1 MDVRTA
7 SLLGV
12 TRTIM
17 TQMRPSW
24 IAIALV
30 LGGCKRDPDYNAEP
44 APPPP
49 AAATPAAIDA
59 GPGCRLADNP
69 SRRPATGRIVA
80 VGDLHGDLT
89 ATRAALR
96 VAGVI
101 DPHDR
106 WIGGTT
112 TLVQT
117 GDVLDRGDDEHA
129 ILDLI
134 GRLETEAH
142 LAGGAYIM
150 LLGNHELM
158 NAAGDFRYVTPA
170 GTHDFD
176 DMIAAAP
183 PPSSTPDRVRGR
195 LAALGAGGPYARRLA
210 EHAIV
215 AIVGDTLFSHAGVL
229 GRWVTRVDELNQS
242 ARCWMDGQSR
252 EPPAALTSSDSP
264 VWTRA
269 AGEANVDCAAVRAA
283 LDALRVQRM
292 VVGHTVQQH
301 GITSACDG
309 ALWRI
314 DVGLATYY
322 GGPIQVLE
330 IVPGPAKVITGTR
343 G

>member
-1 MDVRTA
+1 
-7 SLLGV
+7 
-12 TRTIM
+12 
-17 TQMRPSW
+17 MRAVLW
-24 IAIALV
+24 LIACALACDR
-30 LGGCKRDPDYNAEP
+30 GRAPD
-44 APPPP
+44 PPP
-49 AAATPAAIDA
+49 ASADRTPAASPKCAIA
-59 GPGCRLADNP
+59 PLALRL
-69 SRRPATGRIVA
+69 PAPKRLVA
-80 VGDLHGDLT
+80 IGDLHGDLR
-89 ATRAALR
+89 AARAALR
-96 VAGVI
+96 AAGAI
-101 DPHDR
+101 DDRDR
-106 WIGGTT
+106 WAGGD
-112 TLVQT
+112 LVVVQT

-242 ARCWMDGQSR
+242 ARCWMDGQAR